1 MLQHRF
7 DKLDAIER
15 VRVYLKDVVGAKISV
30 PGIVVVGSQSSGK
43 SSVLEHATGL
53 AFPRGEGTCTRV
65 PTVVSVESVPD
76 TESTSITVATDP
88 TYETGRRE
96 LEVGDDTGF
105 GDAIRELTD
114 ELAPNNI
121 ITDAP
126 IYVKYKR
133 HGDGPT
139 FTLTD
144 VPGITFKDISNGQ
157 DIEATTTNLTRKMVS
172 QNEDTL
178 ILVVL
183 PATEDFGNS
192 KALKIAE
199 QEDPEGRRTIG
210 VVTKID
216 NLPPASKLA
225 SAMAADNSVHPLRNG
240 YYAVRNRTQ
249 QEIEDGMDLEELE
262 GAETS
267 LFATDPVL
275 STLPEE
281 SRGMPRLLE
290 KICTEQERAV
300 DASIPKLRRDVAERL
315 GAQQLELEALPA
327 ALVTPQQRTQFIA
340 NKLANLGAM
349 LRRCAEAD
357 TGVLGATNRTT
368 NLSARVN
375 EALQE
380 MAHRAYKDMP
390 NFLSTSVHDK
400 LEKNCK
406 EARGYNLSTFMEAS
420 VFRETFSKDVVSM
433 LSVAAER
440 ATAAVCARLEEC
452 VTALIEDV
460 IPQSVVTPKL
470 KDALQALAEE
480 ELRKNAKCVRAS
492 IATLTK
498 AEARTTFTT
507 NHYLSQTI
515 DKFKEIVG
523 HNSGN
528 WKSPSVYGNFNGVS
542 DGGDLVPE
550 DFLEHVARS
559 YHANDSNEKR
569 SVFEMQLCLAAF
581 AKVVRKRYVDTVGIL
596 IISGMVTKLVEEMP
610 TLSAEWGPKLVDAIV
625 EDKQAITKRK
635 ALTRSIAGLTEAAA
649 VLDRIA

>member
-1 MLQHRF
+1 MLQHTF

-15 VRVYLKDVVGAKISV
+15 VRVHLKDVVGAKISV

-88 TYETGRRE
+88 TYETDRHDLAVE
-96 LEVGDDTGF
+96 DDTGF
-105 GDAIRELTD
+105 GDAIRTLTD
-114 ELAPNNI
+114 TLAPNNI

-144 VPGITFKDISNGQ
+144 VPGITFKDITSGQ

-210 VVTKID
+210 VVTKVD

-225 SAMAADNSVHPLRNG
+225 SAMADDSVHPLRHG

-249 QEIEDGMDLEELE
+249 QEIEDGMDLEDLAE
-262 GAETS
+262 AETN

-315 GAQQLELEALPA
+315 GSQQRELEALPA
-327 ALVTPQQRTQFIA
+327 ALVSEQQRAQFIA
-340 NKLANLGAM
+340 TKLATLGAM

-357 TGVLGATNRTT
+357 TSVLGATNRTT
-368 NLSARVN
+368 NLSARVH
-375 EALQE
+375 EALQQ
-380 MAHRAYKDMP
+380 MAHRAHEDMP
-390 NFLSTSVHDK
+390 DFLSKSGHDN
-400 LEKNCK
+400 LEKDCK

-433 LSVAAER
+433 LSVTAER
-440 ATAAVCARLEEC
+440 ATASVRARLEEC
-452 VTALIEDV
+452 MTALIADV

-470 KDALQALAEE
+470 KGALQALVEE

-492 IATLTK
+492 IDTLNK
-498 AEARTTFTT
+498 AEACTTFTT
-507 NHYLSQTI
+507 NHYYTQTI
-515 DKFKEIVG
+515 DKFKQIVG

-528 WKSPSVYGNFNGVS
+528 WKRGALSSGVS
-542 DGGDLVPE
+542 DGGDLVPK
-550 DFLEHVARS
+550 DFLEHVAQW
-559 YHANDSNEKR
+559 YHNNDSNEKR
-569 SVFEMQLCLAAF
+569 AVFEMQLCLAAF

-596 IISGMVTKLVEEMP
+596 IISGMITKLKDDLP
-610 TLSAEWGPKLVDAIV
+610 ALSAEWAPKLVESIV
-625 EDKQAITKRK
+625 EDKHAVVKRK